1 MEYLIWILYHTKGIR
16 YNILI
21 RILIG
26 TGRVGLGLLM
36 VWLCK
41 MFIDETIHTGS
52 TSDILWMIL
61 LLITTVVGGILL
73 RQAYYYMTITANARV
88 TNNIRLHIFQNL
100 FKRQLYSDHQI
111 HSGDITS
118 RMSKDIE
125 MVSEASTSSIPQVLV
140 TASQLLGAFVLMY
153 SMDSILAWMILVL
166 TPFAIILGKVI
177 SNQLRVMTLKIRDDE
192 SKIQMQIQEGMELN
206 AVLRALN
213 SEKWII
219 NNLYEKQLEL
229 WGNIIHRAKYTV
241 IMRTIFSS
249 VFGLGYLL
257 AFIWGGLQLQKG
269 RITFGVLTSFLQ
281 LVEQIQ
287 VPILTLLN
295 IVTQLIHTSASIERL
310 KELEMLGKSSKENV
324 GLSFNT
330 NCSASH
336 PEIRIKAV
344 SFQYA
349 TGDKMVLNHF
359 SHTFSSGSKTA
370 LLGETGVGKTTLFR
384 LMLALVQPESG
395 TLSIVDNGV
404 ERPINEDTRNYF
416 VFVPQ
421 GNTLMSG
428 SIRFNLLLAN
438 PQASEEELR
447 DVLHTAVADFVFD
460 FPEGLETELGEHANC
475 ISEGQ
480 AQRISIARGLLRPG
494 NILLLDEISSSLDEH
509 TEQMLYERLI
519 KKYPYKTMIFIT
531 HRSSVLK
538 ICDEVITLK

>member
-1 MEYLIWILYHTKGIR
+1 
-16 YNILI
+16 
-21 RILIG
+21 
-26 TGRVGLGLLM
+26 
-36 VWLCK
+36 
-41 MFIDETIHTGS
+41 
-52 TSDILWMIL
+52 
-61 LLITTVVGGILL
+61 
-73 RQAYYYMTITANARV
+73 
-88 TNNIRLHIFQNL
+88 
-100 FKRQLYSDHQI
+100 
-111 HSGDITS
+111 
-118 RMSKDIE
+118 
-125 MVSEASTSSIPQVLV
+125 
-140 TASQLLGAFVLMY
+140 
-153 SMDSILAWMILVL
+153 
-166 TPFAIILGKVI
+166 
-177 SNQLRVMTLKIRDDE
+177 
-192 SKIQMQIQEGMELN
+192 
-206 AVLRALN
+206 
-213 SEKWII
+213 
-219 NNLYEKQLEL
+219 
-229 WGNIIHRAKYTV
+229 
-241 IMRTIFSS
+241 
-249 VFGLGYLL
+249 
-257 AFIWGGLQLQKG
+257 
-269 RITFGVLTSFLQ
+269 
-281 LVEQIQ
+281 
-287 VPILTLLN
+287 
-295 IVTQLIHTSASIERL
+295 
-310 KELEMLGKSSKENV
+310 
-324 GLSFNT
+324 
-330 NCSASH
+330 
-336 PEIRIKAV
+336 
-344 SFQYA
+344 
-349 TGDKMVLNHF
+349 MVLNHF